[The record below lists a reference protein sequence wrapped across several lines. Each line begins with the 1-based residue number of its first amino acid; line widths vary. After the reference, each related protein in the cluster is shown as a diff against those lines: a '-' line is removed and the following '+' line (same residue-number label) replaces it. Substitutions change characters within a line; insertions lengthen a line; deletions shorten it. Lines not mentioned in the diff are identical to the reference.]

1 MLRNIGALAIH
12 GVCDWSVP
20 QLWFL
25 SLILGFTLL
34 QIFDSISYALF
45 FGLYSVMSAMTYSSY
60 FLMTVLLFW
69 MELKVSI
76 KRFEMFLALP
86 ELEKCISDS
95 GTSSSSSEENQGV
108 DSDVISG
115 IDLSFVWNI
124 RLEQQQPVEERRVF
138 QTMLSSDYE
147 GLTDANKNS

>member
-1 MLRNIGALAIH
+1 M
-12 GVCDWSVP
+12 P

-45 FGLYSVMSAMTYSSY
+45 FGLYSVMSVMTYSSY

-69 MELKVSI
+69 MEVKVSI

-86 ELEKCISDS
+86 ELEKCITDS